1 MPPIH
6 ERSTVPH
13 PSLRIRWGQMA
24 LAAFVL
30 LCSASVFGGA
40 FFPLAF
46 VLWIAW
52 FLWRAERDAGCPP
65 LLRKERR

>member
-6 ERSTVPH
+6 ERSTVH
-13 PSLRIRWGQMA
+13 PPWLRIRWGW
-24 LAAFVL
+24 LTVAAFVM
-30 LCSASVFGGA
+30 LCSASAFGGA

-46 VLWIAW
+46 VLWLAW

-65 LLRKERR
+65 SLRKERR